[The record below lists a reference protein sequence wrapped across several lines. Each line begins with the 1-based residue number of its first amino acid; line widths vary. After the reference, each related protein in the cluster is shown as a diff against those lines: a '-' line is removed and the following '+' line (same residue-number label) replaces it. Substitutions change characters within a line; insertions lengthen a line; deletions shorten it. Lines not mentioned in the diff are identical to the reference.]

1 MRLQSCCVRCPSP
14 DASAPPHADD
24 ARRAPTTTAGVSLGM
39 SLTPV
44 HWMHSTHKPDVAA
57 PRTLLFSCIQRT
69 EYVPVRGF
77 TGFDSPRLH
86 GKTLRVFG
94 GFRRFRALGVPWG
107 IPYSVRCVH
116 GWRYRGGRRC
126 GYFCSLSGRRA
137 LVSGSNGFG
146 YPGPISGVQSR
157 MDNVIMQRGIVRC
170 GSQSNPRLA
179 DAVYA
184 GICFRGGQSRRL
196 GT

>member
-1 MRLQSCCVRCPSP
+1 
-14 DASAPPHADD
+14 
-24 ARRAPTTTAGVSLGM
+24 
-39 SLTPV
+39 
-44 HWMHSTHKPDVAA
+44 MHSLHKPDVAA

-69 EYVPVRGF
+69 EYVPVQGF
-77 TGFDSPRLH
+77 AGFDSPRLH

-107 IPYSVRCVH
+107 IPYSVRREPPGARLEVS
-116 GWRYRGGRRC
+116 GGRRY
-126 GYFCSLSGRRA
+126 GYFCALSGRCA

-157 MDNVIMQRGIVRC
+157 MDNVIMQRGVMRC

-184 GICFRGGQSRRL
+184 GICCRGGQSRRV